1 MGFGVLIVVA
11 ALTFGVCYLVDRGF
25 KSKFRG
31 KVEHAS
37 GLSVRL
43 NKRYATIGLILTIL
57 GVSAIFAGLGTLMIL
72 VIGGCIVLLMGA
84 GCIVYYLTFG
94 IFYNDESFVLTTF
107 GKRSMSYR
115 YDQIVGQQLYNASGN
130 ILIELHLKDG
140 RAVTLQAAMVGVY
153 PFLDKAF
160 ASWCRQTGRDPES
173 CEFHDP
179 ENSIWFPALEV
190 E

>member
-11 ALTFGVCYLVDRGF
+11 ALTFGACFLVDRGF
-25 KSKFRG
+25 KNKFRG
-31 KVEHAS
+31 RVEHAS

-43 NKRYATIGLILTIL
+43 NKRYATFGVIFSIL
-57 GVSAIFAGLGTLMIL
+57 GVAAIFTGLDGHWALL
-72 VIGGCIVLLMGA
+72 IGGGIVLLMGA

-94 IFYNDESFVLTTF
+94 VFYNDESFVLTTF
-107 GKRSMSYR
+107 GKRSTAYR

-130 ILIELHLKDG
+130 ILIELHMKDG
-140 RAVTLQAAMVGVY
+140 RAVTLQAAMIGVY

-173 CEFHDP
+173 CDFHDP